1 MTPPYRI
8 LLAED
13 HTMFREMIRRS
24 LETIPGLEV
33 AGEVGDGLKLLE
45 AVETLKPHLV
55 ILDIVLPGKS
65 GLEAAQEI
73 KESHPDIKIL
83 MLTMHKTNDHLA
95 QAMEAGVDGYLL
107 KENAFNDLIAAIEM
121 IRLGNLYISNKV
133 MTQMVDSF
141 FKRPKPRAE
150 EGELLS
156 PREKEVLRSLA
167 EGQSIKEIAAS
178 LVIKESTVRIHL
190 THCKKKL
197 QIKRKVELVRFAY
210 EYGYASLT

>member
-24 LETIPGLEV
+24 LETIPGVEV
-33 AGEVGDGLKLLE
+33 AGEVGDGLELLE

-55 ILDIVLPGKS
+55 ILDIGLPGKS

-73 KESHPDIKIL
+73 KKSHPDIKIL
-83 MLTMHKTNDHLA
+83 LLTMYKTDDHLA

-107 KENAFNDLIAAIEM
+107 KDNAFNDLIAAIQT
-121 IRLGNLYISNKV
+121 IRLENLYISNIV
-133 MTQMVDSF
+133 MKQMVNIV
-141 FKRPKPRAE
+141 FKSAEPRAKKYD
-150 EGELLS
+150 LLT

-167 EGQSIKEIAAS
+167 EGKSIKEIANS
-178 LVIKESTVRIHL
+178 LIIKETTVRIHL
-190 THCKKKL
+190 FNSKKKL
-197 QIKRKVELVRFAY
+197 NIKRNVELVRFATNIVI
-210 EYGYASLT
+210 LP